1 MFFLLFSF
9 LLTFV
14 VSMIFLMTNHPLSM
28 GLTLLLQTCF
38 ICVTSGAMNLTFW
51 FSYILFLI
59 FLGGMLVLFIYVASL
74 ASNEMF
80 KMSFYLLSSITLFT
94 ASLLFI
100 LWFFDF
106 LVFYSNMLNPQY
118 FFSNYSCQSHN
129 QSLLS
134 FIYSPYLMF
143 CTLFMVFYLL
153 LTLILAVKITN
164 NFQGPLRFYT

>member
-9 LLTFV
+9 LLTFFMSV
-14 VSMIFLMTNHPLSM
+14 IFLMTNHPLSM
-28 GLTLLLQTCF
+28 GLALLFQTCF
-38 ICVTSGAMNLTFW
+38 ICMTSGAMNLTFW

-80 KMSFYLLSSITLFT
+80 KMSFSLFSFILLFSI
-94 ASLLFI
+94 SLLLVF
-100 LWFFDF
+100 WFLDF
-106 LVFYSNMLNPQY
+106 LLFHINMLNPQY
-118 FFSNYSCQSHN
+118 FFSNYSCQSPN

-134 FIYSPYLMF
+134 YAYSPYIMF

-164 NFQGPLRFYT
+164 NFQGPLRFYS